1 MRRAAILISALAFVL
16 VPAARAAPPRVT
28 VQATPSSGAA
38 PLTVTLT
45 ASGDVATYHWDLGD
59 GTTADGAV
67 VQHAYPAGRFVAH
80 VTATNATGEA
90 SQASV
95 TVTSYGLKLSG
106 PRTAGYG
113 QRARFRGSLQ
123 PGLKDRRVVLYRSST
138 RIGSAKT
145 GRNVEA
151 TLEDA
156 LAIVDE
162 RKKRVPTSEL
172 HKMLTEAI
180 AAHPPAPYRGREV
193 RFRGPADAIARS
205 SKWGSCAR

>member
-123 PGLKDRRVVLYRSST
+123 PGLKDRRVKLIAEIVHEADLHDGKFTRNEST
-138 RIGSAKT
+138 GVDLAIRALA
-145 GRNVEA
+145 EA
-151 TLEDA
+151 TPDDHDLLERGM
-156 LAIVDE
+156 AIFDG
-162 RKKRVPTSEL
+162 L
-172 HKMLTEAI
+172 HAVLKQKTT
-180 AAHPPAPYRGREV
+180 
-193 RFRGPADAIARS
+193 
-205 SKWGSCAR
+205 